1 MQIKIREI
9 EEVIFRDIQRLTRE
23 DSVDQRWL
31 EIAKTDLEKGF
42 MSLRRSLEYPFTNI
56 KKNESK

>member
-31 EIAKTDLEKGF
+31 EIAKIDLEKGF
-42 MSLRRSLEYPFTNI
+42 MSLRRSLEYPFANI